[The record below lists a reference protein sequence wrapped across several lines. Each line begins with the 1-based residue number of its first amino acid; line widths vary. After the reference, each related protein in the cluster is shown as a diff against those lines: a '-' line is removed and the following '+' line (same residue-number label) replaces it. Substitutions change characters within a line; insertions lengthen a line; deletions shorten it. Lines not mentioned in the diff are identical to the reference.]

1 MLSKNSFGIE
11 GDEAW
16 RERQAAR
23 RRRDYTIQAVLLL
36 VLVAL
41 LAAATMNV
49 SENLAARHIRS
60 GFAFIF
66 NPAGFDIGESP
77 LAFTSADPAWMG
89 FVVGVLNTV
98 KVSFFAII
106 SATLLGIVV
115 GLMRLSKHPML
126 KLLGAAHVEVY
137 RNIPLLVLL
146 LAVYLT
152 VTELLPGARSAL
164 HIGNWVYLSKSGLQF
179 AEPIEVMKAIAAGV
193 VAGALCAAVVYR
205 LLLGRLTHLMAGVWA
220 FVAFALMGAVV
231 WVGFG
236 AVLGWSHPEQT
247 RFALT
252 GGGQLTPEFLSIW
265 LGLTLFTS
273 ASIAEIIRAGVLA
286 VRPQQWDA
294 GLALGLTRAETV
306 SYVIFPQSMRL
317 VIPPLASQYMNL
329 TKNSSLA
336 VVVGYPDLVNIGNT
350 TINVSAQAIEVICI
364 IMMVYLTLNLITSM
378 AMNALNARVMKA
390 PQ

>member
-11 GDEAW
+11 GDDAW
-16 RERQAAR
+16 RERQAAK
-23 RRRDYTIQAVLLL
+23 RRRDYTIQAVL
-36 VLVAL
+36 VLTLFAL
-41 LAAATMNV
+41 LAAAVMNI
-49 SENLAARHIRS
+49 SDNLAERHIRS

-66 NPAGFDIGESP
+66 NPSGFDIGEAAFP
-77 LAFTSADPAWMG
+77 FTSADPAWQG
-89 FVVGVLNTV
+89 FLVGMINTV

-106 SATLLGIVV
+106 SATLLGVAV
-115 GLMRLSKHPML
+115 GLMRLSRHPML
-126 KLLGAAHVEVY
+126 KFLGAAHVEVY
-137 RNIPLLVLL
+137 RNIPLLVML
-146 LAVYLT
+146 LAVYLS
-152 VTELLPGARSAL
+152 VTELLPSAHGAL

-179 AEPIEVMKAIAAGV
+179 AEPVHFWAATFTSLA
-193 VAGALCAAVVYR
+193 VAALGGWLVRR
-205 LLLGRLTHLMAGVWA
+205 LCTKRLTNLIASLWGLA
-220 FVAFALMGAVV
+220 AFAVLLVCS
-231 WVGFG
+231 WCIFG
-236 AVLGWSHPEQT
+236 AVDGWAHPEQT
-247 RFALT
+247 RFALR
-252 GGGQLTPEFLSIW
+252 GGGQLTPEFLSLW

-317 VIPPLASQYMNL
+317 VVPPLASQFMNL

-350 TINVSAQAIEVICI
+350 TINVSAQALEVICI
-364 IMMVYLTLNLITSM
+364 IMLVYLTLNLITSVL
-378 AMNALNARVMKA
+378 MNALNARVMRA